1 MHGMAWHGSMPGKL
15 RGEDSTQAAFGCG
28 MHPSP
33 PVPVTASHSA
43 ALDTRDPGRAV
54 SEARPTYRETAVR
67 RRRRERAP
75 ARAPQRR
82 CALVVP
88 APPPS
93 SPAHRL
99 ASGRPGGKLWQRFL
113 MGQTLNPTAYTFIPR
128 RARLW
133 EGITTHPCIQAHAHA
148 SARSTG

>member
-1 MHGMAWHGSMPGKL
+1 MAWQHAGEIERRGFHTGSFRLWHASFATGS
-15 RGEDSTQAAFGCG
+15 RHS
-28 MHPSP
+28 
-33 PVPVTASHSA
+33 SHSA